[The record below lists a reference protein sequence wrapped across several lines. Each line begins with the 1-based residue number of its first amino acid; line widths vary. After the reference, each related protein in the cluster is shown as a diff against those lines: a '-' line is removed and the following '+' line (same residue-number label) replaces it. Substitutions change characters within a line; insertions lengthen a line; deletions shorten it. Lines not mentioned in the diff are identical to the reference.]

1 MANQNFRIKKGIEVG
16 LGGTFIFAD
25 DTGVGFGSAIPTRGI
40 DSQVDVLLQKNLEVT
55 GLSTFVG
62 ISTFESDVFV
72 GRDLFVQRQLVFADF
87 EAETGRITGILTVNN
102 FDSTGIA
109 SFVDARPEYLQVGVS
124 TFQGEARFEDAIF
137 TEDVVVGGAI
147 SAATGNFSFTNLT
160 GENILF
166 TGLGTFSGQV
176 FINNLAVTGP
186 ATLATLDVTGITT
199 LGDADPVAGF
209 VTTRGD
215 LYVGG
220 DLFVRDDI
228 FKDEISGRNLNITG
242 VGTIAQ
248 LGVNTLTVN
257 SVDVLEDLNVEGNV
271 SIGGS
276 VSIDVDLNITGIATA
291 RSLDIVFGRI
301 GVATMG
307 IVGINSTLTVN
318 GPSTF
323 IGTVTSQDDAYFEQD
338 VNILGDL
345 NVTGDIIY
353 DEITGRN
360 LSIAGI
366 ATINT
371 LGVTTDV
378 TIGRDL
384 QVDNDLTVTNDVQ
397 INRDLAVAGLTT
409 LTQGLRVVG
418 PSTFVGVGT
427 FIDDLYVG
435 GDLSVVGRLEFT
447 DISGEN
453 LEITGIATLSEADIE
468 DAVVGYATIT
478 GANIG
483 VATITGDLS
492 VEGNLKVTGDI
503 SYDEVSGRNLNI
515 SGVGTVVNLE
525 SDNFDADQANINV
538 GVVTD
543 FTAEVATIEDEV
555 VGTSTVTYALITDE
569 LVGVSSIG
577 LASITK
583 SETTVAEIYEEV
595 VGFSTV
601 GFATITDGYIGVAT
615 VGLLTVTGESR
626 FIGLVTSTTDV
637 YVGED
642 LYVAGNLDLGGNL
655 VLDDISAR
663 NITISG
669 VATLNQLE
677 VTTDTELQRN
687 LEVAGLSTLTGI
699 VTTGTD
705 VFVGNNLSVAANTD
719 IVGDLTVQGSVT
731 VTGDITYDEVV
742 GRNLNITGVGTITNL
757 ETDNFDADQANIN
770 VGVVTDFTA
779 EVATIEDE
787 VVGTSTIT
795 SADIEDATVEFAD
808 IEDADIGIATI
819 AYSNTTD
826 ANVGVATIAYGNV
839 TDLNV
844 GIATIQD
851 LRVGGATTMVGD
863 LTVQGSVTVTGDISY
878 DEVSGRNLNISGVG
892 TINQLGVNTFTAVD
906 AIIGVATITTSDLD
920 QVTAEFADIEDA
932 RAGVL
937 TVTRDLVVSGLTTLT
952 GIVTT
957 GTDVFV
963 GNDLSV
969 AGNLALAGDIQLENI
984 FAANLNVSGTG
995 RINTGIITDLSA
1007 EVATIQDEVVGTS
1020 TITYALIEDEL
1031 VGVSTVGYS
1040 DIADARIGFATVTSD
1055 LKVDRNVVVTGL
1067 STFSSNA
1074 RFAQDVTVEGDLN
1087 VTGDIVY
1094 DEITG
1099 RNLSIAGIATIA
1111 DLEVE
1116 NDLDVG
1122 QNLDVVG
1129 IATVGVL
1136 STANALIGIATVGV
1150 LTAKDGF
1157 FETLTFGSGG
1167 GGGGGGD
1174 GTGINSESVR
1184 TGNLVVTGIA
1194 SITTGIITNLTVEVA
1209 NITDEIVGTS
1219 TITTADIT
1227 DATIDFADIV
1237 DANIGVATVGLQ
1249 TVTTNLFVGD
1259 KFSVVGTS
1267 SFFADV
1273 FVDGNI
1279 NVTGSQNVESFGAV
1293 NLEVTGIATISDA
1306 DITDA
1311 RVGVATIGIAS
1322 VTTLEVTTAGVY
1334 DATVAILTAEDS
1346 TLGTATVTYA
1356 DITDALV
1363 GVETVGYADITD
1375 ASVGVATILSANIGV
1390 ATITGDLTIEG
1401 NVNVTGDIR
1410 YDEVTGKNID
1420 ISGVGTISQ
1429 LGVNTFTATDAAIGV
1444 ATIGYADVDF
1454 ADIVDA
1460 RAGVLTV
1467 TGISSFQSDV
1477 SIVADVTIDGN
1488 LNISGSQN
1496 VQSFGAVDL
1505 EITGI
1510 ATIATSDVT
1519 DAAIGVATIGYANVT
1534 DLNVG
1539 ITTTQDLRVGGATTI
1554 VGDLTV
1560 QGSVTVTGDISYDE
1574 VSGRNLNITGVGTIS
1589 QLGVS
1594 TFTAT
1599 DSTLGVAT
1607 ITAADIDATTIEFAN
1622 ITEETVGI
1630 STIGYAD
1637 ITDAAIGVAT
1647 ITAADI
1653 DATTIEFANITDE
1666 TVGVSTIG
1674 FATVTDGFI
1683 GVLTAT
1689 TVTITGDLDV
1699 EGDFTL
1705 TGDVALDEL
1714 GARNIN
1720 VTGVGTIANLGV
1732 SSLSATDSQLGVS
1745 TITFADVTE
1754 SVTGL
1759 ATISSANIGV
1769 ATITGDLTVQ
1779 GSVTVTGDISYDEV
1793 SGRNLNIT
1801 GVGTIAQLGVTTFA
1815 ADVATVGVLT
1825 ATDADLGIATVGLAS
1840 VNLLEVSDVVGYS
1853 ATFTDFKVTGAV
1865 SLPGIPIQGGD
1876 AEFRNLNITGL
1887 SSFSG
1892 LTTFSSD
1899 VFVDGNLTVSGIRIE
1914 ETVAGENLLVTG
1926 IATIVAGVFT
1936 SINVAELSTLNDAG
1950 IGVATIGYAD
1960 ITDAQVGVLTIT
1972 TGTIG
1977 FANITEETVGIST
1990 IGFATVTDGFI
2001 GVLTATT
2008 VEVTGNLEVQG
2019 DFTLTGDTVVDELTA
2034 RNLDVTG
2041 IGTIAVLEATDADL
2055 GVATVGYADVTDSA
2069 IGVATIGYANVT
2081 DLNVGVTTTQDL
2093 RVGGAT
2099 TMVGDL
2105 TVQGSVTVTGDISYD
2120 EVSGR
2125 NLNITGVGTINQLG
2139 VNTFTAVD
2147 ATVGILTVTT
2157 IDSTTLDVS
2166 GVSTLGGQVNL
2177 GGSIIP
2183 DADVTYDLGS
2193 LTNRFNDL
2201 YLSGSTIDL
2210 GGIELQ
2216 NTAGELT
2223 VDGEPVLL
2231 QDIGGNINV
2240 SGVTTTNDLDVTQ
2253 NAQIA
2258 GIATISDADITDARV
2273 GVLTATTV
2281 TITGDLEVQ
2290 GDFALT
2296 GDVVLDEIV
2305 ARGLSV
2311 TGIATIND
2319 LEVNILDG
2327 GNATFESTASDFAS
2341 AIDAAIGVATI
2352 TTADVGFVTATNAF
2366 VSGVVTSTNGFE
2378 GNLTGNTGGTHT
2390 GDQEGDVYSRDG
2402 SQLVLQV
2409 PVSTGTATYTGNV
2422 TGDVNGDTT
2431 GTHFGTNIG
2440 QQDGDVY
2447 TADGAT
2453 LVVDTAAVPAP
2464 IFKGDAEG
2472 LTGTPD
2478 IDVRDI
2484 SARDITSSG
2493 VTTLTSV
2500 NIGVATVTGDLDIQG
2515 NVNVTGD
2522 IRYDEVVGRNLN
2534 ISGIATFNDVDIN
2547 GFTTFERAVGVALT
2561 VTDLVVTGIATL
2573 NGVGIATE
2581 GGDVEFNSINITGV
2595 ATVGVLSTAD
2605 ALIGIATV
2613 GLVSTKNLEFTTG
2626 NGFELEVQSLTVP
2639 NGGFVSL
2646 PGIPVS
2652 NGSATFAELS
2662 VTGVSTFGGIAT
2674 FTNDVYVDGDLFVT
2688 GDQVFEGASAVNL
2701 TVSGVLTATNI
2712 TSSGIQ
2718 TFSDTRIE
2726 DATIAFANVTD
2737 LNAGVAT
2744 ISVANVT
2751 ESVTG
2756 LATISSA
2763 NIGVATITGDLTVQ
2777 GSVNRHWRH

>member
-1 MANQNFRIKKGIEVG
+1 M
-16 LGGTFIFAD
+16 T
-25 DTGVGFGSAIPTRGI
+25 SA
-40 DSQVDVLLQKNLEVT
+40 
-55 GLSTFVG
+55 
-62 ISTFESDVFV
+62 
-72 GRDLFVQRQLVFADF
+72 
-87 EAETGRITGILTVNN
+87 
-102 FDSTGIA
+102 
-109 SFVDARPEYLQVGVS
+109 
-124 TFQGEARFEDAIF
+124 
-137 TEDVVVGGAI
+137 
-147 SAATGNFSFTNLT
+147 
-160 GENILF
+160 
-166 TGLGTFSGQV
+166 
-176 FINNLAVTGP
+176 
-186 ATLATLDVTGITT
+186 TT
-199 LGDADPVAGF
+199 KY
-209 VTTRGD
+209 R
-215 LYVGG
+215 
-220 DLFVRDDI
+220 
-228 FKDEISGRNLNITG
+228 
-242 VGTIAQ
+242 
-248 LGVNTLTVN
+248 
-257 SVDVLEDLNVEGNV
+257 
-271 SIGGS
+271 
-276 VSIDVDLNITGIATA
+276 
-291 RSLDIVFGRI
+291 
-301 GVATMG
+301 
-307 IVGINSTLTVN
+307 
-318 GPSTF
+318 
-323 IGTVTSQDDAYFEQD
+323 
-338 VNILGDL
+338 
-345 NVTGDIIY
+345 
-353 DEITGRN
+353 
-360 LSIAGI
+360 
-366 ATINT
+366 
-371 LGVTTDV
+371 
-378 TIGRDL
+378 
-384 QVDNDLTVTNDVQ
+384 
-397 INRDLAVAGLTT
+397 
-409 LTQGLRVVG
+409 
-418 PSTFVGVGT
+418 
-427 FIDDLYVG
+427 
-435 GDLSVVGRLEFT
+435 
-447 DISGEN
+447 
-453 LEITGIATLSEADIE
+453 
-468 DAVVGYATIT
+468 
-478 GANIG
+478 
-483 VATITGDLS
+483 
-492 VEGNLKVTGDI
+492 
-503 SYDEVSGRNLNI
+503 GRNLNI

-626 FIGLVTSTTDV
+626 FIGVVTSTTDV

-687 LEVAGLSTLTGI
+687 LEVAGVSTLTGI

-719 IVGDLTVQGSVT
+719 IVGDLTVQGSVN

-779 EVATIEDE
+779 EVATIQDE

-795 SADIEDATVEFAD
+795 TADIEDATVEFAD
-808 IEDADIGIATI
+808 IQDADIGIATI

-863 LTVQGSVTVTGDISY
+863 LTVQGSVNVTGDISY

-937 TVTRDLVVSGLTTLT
+937 TVTRDLAVSGLTTLT

-957 GTDVFV
+957 GTNVFV
-963 GNDLSV
+963 GNDLFV
-969 AGNLALAGDIQLENI
+969 AGNLALSGDIQLEDI
-984 FAANLNVSGTG
+984 FATNLNVSGTG
-995 RINTGIITDLSA
+995 RINTGIITDLTA
-1007 EVATIQDEVVGTS
+1007 EVATIEDEIVGTS

-1136 STANALIGIATVGV
+1136 STSSALIGIASVGI

-1157 FETLTFGSGG
+1157 FETLTFGSSGG
-1167 GGGGGGD
+1167 GGGGGG

-1184 TGNLVVTGIA
+1184 TGNLIVTGIA
-1194 SITTGIITNLTVEVA
+1194 SITTGIITNLTAEVV
-1209 NITDEIVGTS
+1209 NITDENVGTS

-1346 TLGTATVTYA
+1346 TLGAATVTYA

-1390 ATITGDLTIEG
+1390 ATVTGDFTVEG
-1401 NVNVTGDIR
+1401 NLNVTGDIS
-1410 YDEVTGKNID
+1410 YDEVSGRNLN
-1420 ISGVGTISQ
+1420 ISGVGTIQQ
-1429 LGVNTFTATDAAIGV
+1429 LGVSTFSSTDAAIGV
-1444 ATIGYADVDF
+1444 ATITTADITDATVDF

-1519 DAAIGVATIGYANVT
+1519 DAAIGVATIGYSDIT

-1539 ITTTQDLRVGGATTI
+1539 VATVALLEVSSASIGVATVTGDFTVEGNLNVTGDISYDEVSGRNLNISGVGTISQLGVSTFTATDAAVGVATIGYADVTESVTGLATISSANIGVATIT
-1554 VGDLTV
+1554 GDLTV
-1560 QGSVTVTGDISYDE
+1560 EGNLNVTGDISYDE
-1574 VSGRNLNITGVGTIS
+1574 VSGRNLNITGVGTITN
-1589 QLGVS
+1589 LGVTS
-1594 TFTAT
+1594 FTAT

-1622 ITEETVGI
+1622 ITDETVGV

-1653 DATTIEFANITDE
+1653 DATTIEFASITD
-1666 TVGVSTIG
+1666 
-1674 FATVTDGFI
+1674 
-1683 GVLTAT
+1683 
-1689 TVTITGDLDV
+1689 
-1699 EGDFTL
+1699 
-1705 TGDVALDEL
+1705 
-1714 GARNIN
+1714 
-1720 VTGVGTIANLGV
+1720 
-1732 SSLSATDSQLGVS
+1732 
-1745 TITFADVTE
+1745 
-1754 SVTGL
+1754 
-1759 ATISSANIGV
+1759 ANIGV
-1769 ATITGDLTVQ
+1769 A
-1779 GSVTVTGDISYDEV
+1779 S
-1793 SGRNLNIT
+1793 
-1801 GVGTIAQLGVTTFA
+1801 
-1815 ADVATVGVLT
+1815 
-1825 ATDADLGIATVGLAS
+1825 VGLAS
-1840 VNLLEVSDVVGYS
+1840 VTELEVSTVVGYS
-1853 ATFTDFKVTGAV
+1853 GTFTDFKVTGAV

-1887 SSFSG
+1887 SSFAG
-1892 LTTFSSD
+1892 LTTFSD
-1899 VFVDGNLTVSGIRIE
+1899 NVFVDGNLTVSGIRIE
-1914 ETVAGENLLVTG
+1914 QTVAGENLLVTG

-1936 SINVAELSTLNDAG
+1936 SINVSELSTLNDAG

-1972 TGTIG
+1972 TGFVTGDLTIDG
-1977 FANITEETVGIST
+1977 NVNVTGDISY
-1990 IGFATVTDGFI
+1990 D
-2001 GVLTATT
+2001 
-2008 VEVTGNLEVQG
+2008 EVTGKNISISGV
-2019 DFTLTGDTVVDELTA
+2019 
-2034 RNLDVTG
+2034 
-2041 IGTIAVLEATDADL
+2041 GTINQLGVNTFTAVDANI
-2055 GVATVGYADVTDSA
+2055 GVATVGYADVTDLVA
-2069 IGVATIGYANVT
+2069 GIATITDANIGVATVGYADITDELVGVSTIGYANVT

-2105 TVQGSVTVTGDISYD
+2105 TVQGSVNVTGDIVYD
-2120 EVSGR
+2120 EVTGR
-2125 NLNITGVGTINQLG
+2125 NINISGVGTINQLG

-2147 ATVGILTVTT
+2147 ATVGVLTVTT

-2231 QDIGGNINV
+2231 QDVGGNINV

-2258 GIATISDADITDARV
+2258 GIATIGFATITDSFI

-2281 TITGDLEVQ
+2281 TITGDLDVE

-2296 GDVVLDEIV
+2296 GDVVLDELE

-2327 GNATFESTASDFAS
+2327 GNATFESSVSDFTS

-2484 SARDITSSG
+2484 SARNITSSG

-2515 NVNVTGD
+2515 NVSVTGD
-2522 IRYDEVVGRNLN
+2522 ITYDEVVGRNLN

-2639 NGGFVSL
+2639 NWWFRKLAWYPSL
-2646 PGIPVS
+2646 GWK
-2652 NGSATFAELS
+2652 
-2662 VTGVSTFGGIAT
+2662 
-2674 FTNDVYVDGDLFVT
+2674 
-2688 GDQVFEGASAVNL
+2688 
-2701 TVSGVLTATNI
+2701 
-2712 TSSGIQ
+2712 
-2718 TFSDTRIE
+2718 R
-2726 DATIAFANVTD
+2726 NV
-2737 LNAGVAT
+2737 
-2744 ISVANVT
+2744 
-2751 ESVTG
+2751 
-2756 LATISSA
+2756 
-2763 NIGVATITGDLTVQ
+2763 
-2777 GSVNRHWRH
+2777 R